1 MKHLV
6 IDPVMTEMALANV
19 VKYMF
24 TAELKSF
31 EETFANDTFES
42 LDLDNIKFSD
52 NDEVLE
58 IVTEGGIEQIKN
70 AIKTIESIKCGE
82 NHIFYSVLILIS
94 AYGQFE

>member
-24 TAELKSF
+24 TTELKSF
-31 EETFANDTFES
+31 EETFASDTFDS

>member
-1 MKHLV
+1 MKYLT
-6 IDPVMTEMALANV
+6 IDPVRVNMALASV
-19 VKYMF
+19 VKYLF
-24 TAELKSF
+24 YFELKSF
-31 EETFANDTFES
+31 EETFASDTFDS

-70 AIKTIESIKCGE
+70 AIKAIQSIKGGE

-94 AYGQFE
+94 GYGQSE

>member
-1 MKHLV
+1 MKHLI

-24 TAELKSF
+24 TTELKSF
-31 EETFANDTFES
+31 EETFASDTFDS

-70 AIKTIESIKCGE
+70 AIETIESIKCGE
-82 NHIFYSVLILIS
+82 THIFYSVLTLIS